1 MRSLDNLNIPK
12 LYEVFEKESIIIV
25 YLDDVELVMTLYE
38 GGSLLEKVPYFG
50 LTQKQQLVRNMLET
64 VNYIH

>member
-12 LYEVFEKESIIIV
+12 LYEVFEKESTIFF

-50 LTQKQQLVRNMLET
+50 LTQK
-64 VNYIH
+64 